1 MEWRAD
7 KSNYTLRDP
16 GALSALLVY
25 DWRLRTM
32 LTDEE
37 MLTTIEGPVSTSVLR
52 HLQRLS
58 LVRALHG
65 VRPQGGRMRI
75 WSMEDA
81 LRVQAACDLH
91 RATGKKLSICASAI
105 VAERAVLGPLF
116 ADWERHVGWNGDG
129 DAAPQIAPDDLL
141 TRSDAL
147 QLAVLVSVRGFV
159 SRHQFDQVSA
169 PFFLL

>member
-16 GALSALLVY
+16 GALGALLVY

-37 MLTTIEGPVSTSVLR
+37 MASTIEGAVSTSVLR

-81 LRVQAACDLH
+81 LRVQAACDLQ
-91 RATGKKLSICASAI
+91 RATGKKLSVCAGAI
-105 VAERAVLGPLF
+105 VAERETLGPLF
-116 ADWERHVGWNGDG
+116 ADWERHVGWNGEG
-129 DAAPQIAPDDLL
+129 EAAPDAAPPDLL
-141 TRSDAL
+141 TRPDAL
-147 QLAVLVSVRGFV
+147 QLAVLISVRSFV
-159 SRHQFDQVSA
+159 DRHRFDQVTA